1 MLIPPKKRKSRRRGW
16 SYCFFVP
23 DDLLELAEGRLLL
36 AEDREE
42 LPLER
47 LRLADGRD
55 EDPPERLLPTDERER
70 LPVEPLEVLAEGR
83 ELLPVDREPLI
94 VRDDG
99 AEEYP
104 RGLPVND
111 REPERG
117 TLDVAG
123 GRL

>member
-1 MLIPPKKRKSRRRGW
+1 VIAFCGDSKKLH
-16 SYCFFVP
+16 SYFFLLDP
-23 DDLLELAEGRLLL
+23 DDLVERPEDRLLLADAREEPPLGRLLL
-36 AEDREE
+36 TDGREV

-47 LRLADGRD
+47 LLPVDGLDRL
-55 EDPPERLLPTDERER
+55 PVERLLPVEGRER
-70 LPVEPLEVLAEGR
+70 LPVE
-83 ELLPVDREPLI
+83 REPLI

-104 RGLPVND
+104 RLLPTEL

-117 TLDVAG
+117 TLEVAG

>member
-1 MLIPPKKRKSRRRGW
+1 MGNPLISIGAKP
-16 SYCFFVP
+16 YFFLLDP
-23 DDLLELAEGRLLL
+23 DDLLELLDGRLLP
-36 AEDREE
+36 ADEREE

-47 LRLADGRD
+47 LLLADGRD
-55 EDPPERLLPTDERER
+55 EPPLERLLPVDGRER
-70 LPVEPLEVLAEGR
+70 LPVERLLPVEGR
-83 ELLPVDREPLI
+83 ERLPVEREPLI

-104 RGLPVND
+104 RLLPAEL

-117 TLDVAG
+117 TLEVAG